1 MRLNPRKGFTA
12 IACLTIAV
20 TTISAES
27 SFSAVKAGSTCAK
40 AGQTSVLSGKKFTCV
55 KVGKKLQWNKGVA
68 ISPAT
73 APSPSASKSPAAES
87 AKAQTPHEVV
97 VSQVLAN
104 WKSWLSKSATTYVPS
119 RVIAEPGYES
129 NWTSASTKATNLL
142 ISTFEGNGQTLL
154 QEPIAV
160 LGDNKDWILKTGNT
174 LSCGTVDVQQPLGIY
189 CGHIQLGYG
198 YFIINGNSADKYAGG
213 TALTPSQISTLKFMI
228 AHDVATMY
236 ELQAQYGSLKY
247 DGTKNQ
253 IPAWI
258 REGFVQLFSALAVSE
273 TNSPKQ
279 TYVDFMT
286 SSNLLDQFPKA
297 LCAKT
302 LQDFESKDRNWG
314 GFCTYSQNFY
324 GVELLVARHG
334 GLDALLN
341 FVRLFGKSDDWPTSF
356 KSAFGISREDF
367 YTEWYDYLGIAK
379 ADRPALT
386 PAAPTVHS

>member
-68 ISPAT
+68 ISPAA
-73 APSPSASKSPAAES
+73 APSPSASKSPAVES

-104 WKSWLSKSATTYVPS
+104 WKSWLNKSATTFVPS
-119 RVIAEPGYES
+119 RVIVEPGYEA

-213 TALTPSQISTLKFMI
+213 TALNPSQISTLKFMI

-258 REGFVQLFSALAVSE
+258 REGFVQLFPHS
-273 TNSPKQ
+273 
-279 TYVDFMT
+279 
-286 SSNLLDQFPKA
+286 
-297 LCAKT
+297 LCQRQT
-302 LQDFESKDRNWG
+302 LQN
-314 GFCTYSQNFY
+314 
-324 GVELLVARHG
+324 
-334 GLDALLN
+334 
-341 FVRLFGKSDDWPTSF
+341 RLML
-356 KSAFGISREDF
+356 IS
-367 YTEWYDYLGIAK
+367 
-379 ADRPALT
+379 
-386 PAAPTVHS
+386 